1 MSIDECT
8 RASLGRTATIGAL
21 YDVRTESLM
30 LSNIF
35 NNKIDEFIETRFDES
50 SAGLKYDSFS
60 STKTSEILRKVGI
73 DADASLS
80 LLCGIVSASGS
91 VEFVKDKTQSDRA
104 VQLNILVS
112 KTTKKEQINYKQ
124 PKLKEFFEFS
134 GHEYATHVVVGIT
147 YGANATI
154 TFTDTNRH
162 GHDKNKV
169 EGKMSLEL
177 KELEK
182 ICPKLGNFSA
192 NGMTFLTAVNLKAFR
207 EFILKF

>member
-60 STKTSEILRKVGI
+60 STKTFEILRKVGI
-73 DADASLS
+73 DADTSLS

-91 VEFVKDKTQSDRA
+91 VEF
-104 VQLNILVS
+104 
-112 KTTKKEQINYKQ
+112 
-124 PKLKEFFEFS
+124 
-134 GHEYATHVVVGIT
+134 THGQV
-147 YGANATI
+147 
-154 TFTDTNRH
+154 
-162 GHDKNKV
+162 
-169 EGKMSLEL
+169 
-177 KELEK
+177 
-182 ICPKLGNFSA
+182 LG
-192 NGMTFLTAVNLKAFR
+192 MK
-207 EFILKF
+207 